1 MPRSRLLAFAAAAA
15 ALIIMAASV
24 APGTPPRAIA
34 AGDCTADATL
44 DVEEQAFLARINEY
58 RAQNGLVPLT
68 ASYTLTR
75 AAAWKSADL
84 GTNAYFAHD
93 DLSRTWVQRIRDCAY
108 GYSTYIGENIAA
120 GAASAQQ
127 VFGMWKNSAGHNA
140 NMLGANYRTI
150 GIGRYYVPGSPYGWY
165 WTTEF
170 GGYDDGWANASA
182 GEQPSP
188 IIATPPPNDRSSRFH
203 EWRRWRNHPRGHT
216 APTSSTTAAP

>member
-1 MPRSRLLAFAAAAA
+1 MPRSRLLAFATAAV
-15 ALIIMAASV
+15 LVMASI
-24 APGTPPRAIA
+24 APGASPRAAVA
-34 AGDCTADATL
+34 AGDCTSDATL
-44 DVEEQAFLARINEY
+44 DIEERAFLARINEY

-93 DLSRTWVQRIRDCAY
+93 DLTRTWIQRIRDCAY
-108 GYSTYIGENIAA
+108 GYNTYIGENIAA

-150 GIGRYYVPGSPYGWY
+150 GIGRHYVPGSPYGWY

-170 GGYDDGWANASA
+170 GGYDDGWASA
-182 GEQPSP
+182 TTGEQPAPIMAAPSP
-188 IIATPPPNDRSSRFH
+188 GDRSHRFQQWRKWRGNARGRAAPSSSIAT
-203 EWRRWRNHPRGHT
+203 
-216 APTSSTTAAP
+216 AP